1 MTLVAAAPA
10 PRGRLR
16 LLAVRDFRLLWIGE
30 TTSSL
35 GSSISVV
42 ALPLAA
48 LTLLHASVLAIT
60 VLTAAAWLPWLIVGL
75 PAGAWVDRL
84 PRRRVM
90 LTADL
95 VSLTAFASVPAA
107 AALGWLT
114 ITQMLVVA
122 LLSGTATVF
131 FATAYRAFLPA
142 LLSADDLPEGNAK
155 LQGSEQV
162 THVAGPGAAGLI
174 AQATSAVGGVIADA
188 ASFAV
193 SAACLYRI
201 HVSEPPPAT
210 PRRHLRREIAEGLAI
225 VARDPLLRMN
235 AAFGCLSNLVLTG
248 YQAVLVFYLVKV
260 IGLSPGVTG
269 VMLSLT
275 SLGGVHRR
283 HRGRQRHLVRM
294 GSGLLPSPPARAHL
308 DERPG
313 LQLRRHPSRRDPR
326 WPGRQ
331 PTRRPADPMDHADR
345 PGTQLTHPAARTATD
360 TPRPAIPPG
369 TEHSPPAEPPHG
381 LTQGTTHHISPEPN
395 PHPHQPPVTFRR
407 GASTC
412 HERPGSPREPDG
424 QCVSLSFA
432 RRRVDAPADKS
443 ITWKNSSLPNISLT
457 MTGFMLC

>member
-1 MTLVAAAPA
+1 MTLVATAPA
-10 PRGRLR
+10 RRGRLR
-16 LLAVRDFRLLWIGE
+16 LLAARDFRLLWIGE

-48 LTLLHASVLAIT
+48 LTLLHASVFAIS
-60 VLTAAAWLPWLIVGL
+60 VLTAAAWLPWLVVGL

-84 PRRRVM
+84 PRRRIM

-114 ITQMLVVA
+114 ITQLLIVA
-122 LLSGTATVF
+122 LLSGTAAVF

-142 LLSADDLPEGNAK
+142 LLNTEDLPEGNAK

-193 SAACLYRI
+193 SAACLSRI
-201 HVSEPPPAT
+201 HVSEPPPTA
-210 PRRHLRREIAEGLAI
+210 PRRRLRSEIAEGLAI

-235 AAFGCLSNLVLTG
+235 AAFGCLANLVLTG
-248 YQAVLVFYLVKV
+248 YQAGLVYYLVKV

-275 SLGGVHRR
+275 SLGGVLGALAARR
-283 HRGRQRHLVRM
+283 IAARIGTARAVLL
-294 GSGLLPSPPARAHL
+294 GKAGLAPFGLLIPLADRGPGLALFLLGSIAVIGGIVAGNVIWSGWVQAYYPARLLGRITTSVQVFNYGAIPAGAILAGLAASHL
-308 DERPG
+308 GVRPTLWIMLTG
-313 LQLRRHPSRRDPR
+313 LVLSSLVLLLGPLRTLRDLPSRQAPD
-326 WPGRQ
+326 
-331 PTRRPADPMDHADR
+331 
-345 PGTQLTHPAARTATD
+345 TACAVD
-360 TPRPAIPPG
+360 
-369 TEHSPPAEPPHG
+369 
-381 LTQGTTHHISPEPN
+381 
-395 PHPHQPPVTFRR
+395 PHPLASVTQR
-407 GASTC
+407 
-412 HERPGSPREPDG
+412 
-424 QCVSLSFA
+424 
-432 RRRVDAPADKS
+432 DAID
-443 ITWKNSSLPNISLT
+443 
-457 MTGFMLC
+457 

>member
-1 MTLVAAAPA
+1 MTLVATASAR
-10 PRGRLR
+10 RGRLR

-48 LTLLHASVLAIT
+48 LTLLHASVLAIS

-84 PRRRVM
+84 PRRRIM

-95 VSLTAFASVPAA
+95 VSLIAFASVPAA

-114 ITQMLVVA
+114 ITQLLIVA

-142 LLSADDLPEGNAK
+142 LLNADDLPEGNAK
-155 LQGSEQV
+155 LQGS
-162 THVAGPGAAGLI
+162 
-174 AQATSAVGGVIADA
+174 VIADA

-260 IGLSPGVTG
+260 IGLNPGVTG

-275 SLGGVHRR
+275 SLGGVLGALAARR
-283 HRGRQRHLVRM
+283 IAARIGTARAVLL
-294 GSGLLPSPPARAHL
+294 GKAGLAPFGLLIPLADRGAGLALFLLGSIAVIGGIVAGNVIWSGWVQAYYPARLLGRISTSVQVFNYGAIPAGAILAGLAASHLGVRPTLWIMLTGLVLSSLVLLLGPLRTLRDLPSHEAPNTAPQPGPPA
-308 DERPG
+308 
-313 LQLRRHPSRRDPR
+313 
-326 WPGRQ
+326 
-331 PTRRPADPMDHADR
+331 
-345 PGTQLTHPAARTATD
+345 
-360 TPRPAIPPG
+360 
-369 TEHSPPAEPPHG
+369 HG
-381 LTQGTTHHISPEPN
+381 QTQGTRHHISTEPN
-395 PHPHQPPVTFRR
+395 PRTH
-407 GASTC
+407 
-412 HERPGSPREPDG
+412 
-424 QCVSLSFA
+424 
-432 RRRVDAPADKS
+432 
-443 ITWKNSSLPNISLT
+443 
-457 MTGFMLC
+457 